1 MRPTL
6 HTERLILRPFAAADA
21 DAVTRLASAREI
33 AATTLSIPHPYER
46 GFAETWIASH
56 QDQFAASGSI
66 VLAITLREDGTLAGA
81 IGLDVEPLHRRA
93 ELGYWV
99 GLDYWGRGYC
109 TEAALALVRHGFETM
124 GLHRILAHH
133 FSRNPASGRVM
144 QKIGLRHE
152 GTLRGHVLKWGVQED
167 LELYGMLHDDFAR
180 MKRTPTAAPLEA
192 APRRAADPARSGA

>member
-66 VLAITLREDGTLAGA
+66 VLAITLREDRSEEHTSELQSRENLVCRLL
-81 IGLDVEPLHRRA
+81 LDKNH
-93 ELGYWV
+93 
-99 GLDYWGRGYC
+99 
-109 TEAALALVRHGFETM
+109 
-124 GLHRILAHH
+124 
-133 FSRNPASGRVM
+133 
-144 QKIGLRHE
+144 
-152 GTLRGHVLKWGVQED
+152 
-167 LELYGMLHDDFAR
+167 
-180 MKRTPTAAPLEA
+180 
-192 APRRAADPARSGA
+192 

>member
-1 MRPTL
+1 
-6 HTERLILRPFAAADA
+6 
-21 DAVTRLASAREI
+21 
-33 AATTLSIPHPYER
+33 
-46 GFAETWIASH
+46 SH

-144 QKIGLRHE
+144 QKKIGRASCRERVEVQVVASSREEKERITHLIGLK
-152 GTLRGHVLKWGVQED
+152 VLPI
-167 LELYGMLHDDFAR
+167 LM
-180 MKRTPTAAPLEA
+180 
-192 APRRAADPARSGA
+192 